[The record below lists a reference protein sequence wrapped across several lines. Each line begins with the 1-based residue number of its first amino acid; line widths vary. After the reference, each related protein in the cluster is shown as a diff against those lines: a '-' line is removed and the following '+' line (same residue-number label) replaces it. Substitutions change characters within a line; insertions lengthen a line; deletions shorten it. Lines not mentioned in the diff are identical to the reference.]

1 MVKIIV
7 AIVAVALIA
16 GLLLYHFVR
25 QKKGKQQQKTGM
37 RVSKFG
43 HHIREEG
50 ERPDTTPSSR
60 PSSKH

>member
-7 AIVAVALIA
+7 AIVAAALI

-25 QKKGKQQQKTGM
+25 QKKKKQQQKTGM
-37 RVSKFG
+37 RVSKYG

-50 ERPDTTPSSR
+50 EKPDTTPSSR